1 MISDRTIREIMDV
14 TRVEDVVGDF
24 VTLKKRG
31 QNYIGLCPFH
41 NERTPSFNVSPAKN
55 IYKCFGCGK
64 AGDAITFLKE
74 HEQLSYR
81 ESLEF
86 LARRY
91 NIKIEETVEDSE
103 AIAKKQMEEGLYV
116 VTGFAQQY
124 FSKLLFD
131 SDEGKSVGLSYFHER
146 GYRDNLIE
154 KFQLGYAVN
163 SWDAFYKTAKE
174 KGYSEKLLHEV
185 GLISERKENFIDFFR
200 GRVIFPIHNLSG
212 KVIAF
217 AGRYLKKEENSPKYI
232 NSPQTSIY
240 DKSRTLFGLFQ
251 ARNAIRQHEECFL
264 VEGYTDVISMHQAGI
279 ENVVASS
286 GTSLTIEQSRLM
298 KRFTSNI
305 TILYDGDAAGMK
317 AAVRGMNILLDE
329 DLNVRLVLLPEGE
342 DPDSFVQKHGTT
354 PFREF
359 VQKNATNVVLF
370 QADLLNKETGNDPIR
385 KAEAIREIVGTLA
398 HVSDPIKRQLLL
410 RECSTKMLV
419 DERIL
424 IAEVNKLR
432 RKSFSKEQQQKPSLP
447 EQKMLNEAAEE
458 QMQFTKE
465 VFIAERDLMRILL
478 ESGNKKYNDDSS
490 IAHYIISSIA
500 EHPFEHPNYRMLM
513 NEIINHMN
521 SENSFPPENY
531 FMQHPN
537 EELKRTVIGL
547 LTQSYELSENWEK
560 MHEIFVTEKET
571 NYIKDADSALRRYNL
586 RIIDRMI
593 ADNSKEMREAEK
605 SGNEEELMK
614 QLQIRK
620 SLNDLRKQLA
630 AETNTVIVK

>member
-31 QNYIGLCPFH
+31 QNFIGLCPFH

-64 AGDAITFLKE
+64 AGDAISFLKE
-74 HEQLSYR
+74 HEQLSYP
-81 ESLEF
+81 EALEF

-91 NIKIEETVEDSE
+91 NIRIEETIEDPES
-103 AIAKKQMEEGLYV
+103 ISRKQMEEGLYV

-124 FSKLLFD
+124 YSKLLFEN
-131 SDEGKSVGLSYFHER
+131 DEGRSVGLSYFHER

-154 KFQLGYAVN
+154 KFQLGYAIN

-174 KGYSEKLLHEV
+174 KGYSEKLLQEV

-251 ARNAIRQHEECFL
+251 ARNSIRQHEECFL

-286 GTSLTIEQSRLM
+286 GTSLTIEQARLM
-298 KRFTSNI
+298 KRFTPNI
-305 TILYDGDAAGMK
+305 TILYDGDSAGMK
-317 AAVRGMNILLDE
+317 AALRGMNILLDE

-359 VQKNATNVVLF
+359 VQKHATNVVLF
-370 QADLLNKETGNDPIR
+370 QADLLNKETSNDPIR

-410 RECSTKMLV
+410 RECSTTMLV
-419 DERIL
+419 DEAIL

-432 RKSFSKEQQQKPSLP
+432 RKAFGKDAKVSLP
-447 EQKMLNEAAEE
+447 EQKMLSEAAEE
-458 QMQFTKE
+458 QMHFSREDFT
-465 VFIAERDLMRILL
+465 AERDLMRILL
-478 ESGNKKYNDDSS
+478 ESGNKKFSDDQS
-490 IAHYIISSIA
+490 IASHIISSISD
-500 EHPFEHPNYRMLM
+500 HPFEHPTYRMLL
-513 NEIINHMN
+513 NEIVNHLNTENVFPAENFFMEHKNEQVKQAVINLRHQN
-521 SENSFPPENY
+521 
-531 FMQHPN
+531 
-537 EELKRTVIGL
+537 
-547 LTQSYELSENWEK
+547 YELSENWEK
-560 MHEIFVTEKET
+560 MHEIFITDKEN
-571 NYIKDADSALRRYNL
+571 NYKKDASSALRRYNL

-593 ADNSKEMREAEK
+593 AANSKEMKEAEK

-614 QLQIRK
+614 HLQVRK

>member
-1 MISDRTIREIMDV
+1 MDV

-31 QNYIGLCPFH
+31 QNFIGLCPFH
-41 NERTPSFNVSPAKN
+41 NERTPSFNVSPSKN

-64 AGDAITFLKE
+64 AGDAISFLKE
-74 HEQLSYR
+74 HEKLSYP

-91 NIKIEETVEDSE
+91 NIKIEEIVED
-103 AIAKKQMEEGLYV
+103 ADTVAKKQMEDGLYV

-124 FSKLLFD
+124 YSKLLFD
-131 SDEGKSVGLSYFHER
+131 NDEGRSVGLSYFHER

-154 KFQLGYAVN
+154 KFQLGYALN

-174 KGYSEKLLHEV
+174 KGYNEQLLTEV
-185 GLISERKENFIDFFR
+185 GLIAERKENFIDFFR

-251 ARNAIRQHEECFL
+251 ARNAIRQHEECYL

-286 GTSLTIEQSRLM
+286 GTSLTIEQARLM
-298 KRFTSNI
+298 KRFSSNI

-317 AAVRGMNILLDE
+317 AALRGMNVLLDE

-370 QADLLNKETGNDPIR
+370 QANLLNKETGNDPIR
-385 KAEAIREIVGTLA
+385 KAGAIREIVGTLA
-398 HVSDPIKRQLLL
+398 HVSDPIKRQMLLK
-410 RECSTKMLV
+410 ECSTTMLL

-432 RKSFSKEQQQKPSLP
+432 RKTHDKELKPSLP
-447 EQKMLNEAAEE
+447 EQKMLNDAAEE
-458 QMQFTKE
+458 QMHFSRE
-465 VFIAERDLMRILL
+465 DFMAERDLIRILL
-478 ESGNKKYNDDSS
+478 ESGNKKYNDDTT
-490 IAHYIISSIA
+490 IANYIISSISD
-500 EHPFEHPNYRMLM
+500 HPFEHPTYLMLM
-513 NEIINHMN
+513 NEIVGYLNA
-521 SENSFPPENY
+521 ENIFPPDSF
-531 FMQHPN
+531 FMEHKN
-537 EELKRTVIGL
+537 EQVKQSVINL
-547 LTQSYELSENWEK
+547 RHQNYELSENWEK
-560 MHEIFVTEKET
+560 MHEIFITDKEN
-571 NYIKDADSALRRYNL
+571 NYKKDASSALQRYNL
-586 RIIDRMI
+586 RTIDRMI
-593 ADNSKEMREAEK
+593 AANSKEMKESEK
-605 SGNEEELMK
+605 LGNEEELMK

-620 SLNDLRKQLA
+620 TLNDLRKQIA
-630 AETNTVIVK
+630 AETSIVIVK

>member
-1 MISDRTIREIMDV
+1 MISQRTIREIMDV

-41 NERTPSFNVSPAKN
+41 NERTPSFNVNPTRN

-64 AGDAITFLKE
+64 AGDAITFLRE
-74 HEQLSYR
+74 HEQMSYP

-91 NIKIEETVEDSE
+91 NIRIEEIAEDAE
-103 AIAKKQMEEGLYV
+103 AIAKKQAEEGLYV

-124 FSKLLFD
+124 YSKLLFEN
-131 SDEGKSVGLSYFHER
+131 DEGRSVGLSYFHER
-146 GYRDNLIE
+146 GYSDALIQ
-154 KFQLGYAVN
+154 KFQLGYALN
-163 SWDAFYKTAKE
+163 ESDSFLKEAKE
-174 KGYSEKLLHEV
+174 KGYKEEMLREV
-185 GLISERKENFIDFFR
+185 GLITERRNQLVDFFR
-200 GRVIFPIHNLSG
+200 GRVIFTIHNLSG

-232 NSPQTSIY
+232 NSPQTTIY

-251 ARNAIRQHEECFL
+251 ARNSIRQHEECFL

-286 GTSLTIEQSRLM
+286 GTSLTVEQARLI

-329 DLNVRLVLLPEGE
+329 DLNVRLVLLPDGE

-359 VQKNATNVVLF
+359 VQKHATNVVLF

-385 KAEAIREIVGTLA
+385 KAEAIHEIVGTLS
-398 HVSDPIKRQLLL
+398 HVSDPIKRQLLV
-410 RECSTKMLV
+410 RECATKMLV

-432 RKSFSKEQQQKPSLP
+432 RKSFGKEQVKQTLP
-447 EQKMLNEAAEE
+447 EQKMLSEAAEE
-458 QMQFTKE
+458 QMQFTRE
-465 VFIAERDLMRILL
+465 DFAAERDLMRILL
-478 ESGNKKYNDDSS
+478 ESGNKKYNDETT
-490 IAHYIISSIA
+490 IAQFLISSIS
-500 EHPFEHPNYRMLM
+500 EHPLEHPSYRMLM
-513 NEIINHMN
+513 NEIIQYMN
-521 SENSFPPENY
+521 TETVFPSENFFRE
-531 FMQHPN
+531 HGN
-537 EELKRTVIGL
+537 ETVKQTVIGL
-547 LTQSYELSENWEK
+547 LTQSYELSANWEA
-560 MHEIFVTEKET
+560 MHEIFITDKEN
-571 NYIKDADSALRRYNL
+571 NYKKDADSALRRYNL

-593 ADNSKEMREAEK
+593 ADNSKELNAAQMAGDED
-605 SGNEEELMK
+605 ELMK
-614 QLQIRK
+614 HMQVRQ
-620 SLNDLRKQLA
+620 SLNNLRKQLA
-630 AETNTVIVK
+630 AQTSTVIVK